1 MPFALPLMLSPQD
14 FRVAAM
20 LILPLSFGWK
30 LFKLL
35 KERRA
40 RKYVFA
46 LSGATGVTRMMS
58 DERAASRNR
67 WRRLLR
73 RTGQWER
80 PQRPRRPQHG
90 PAPPASD
97 TA

>member
-1 MPFALPLMLSPQD
+1 MLSPQD

-30 LFKLL
+30 AFKLF

-40 RKYVFA
+40 RKYVFTLTSA
-46 LSGATGVTRMMS
+46 ERVTQMMS

-67 WRRLLR
+67 WRKLLQR
-73 RTGQWER
+73 PGRWER
-80 PQRPRRPQHG
+80 PLRTRRDSAHP
-90 PAPPASD
+90 
-97 TA
+97 